1 MAVYDRWHKDRA
13 EGDKPC
19 KCGTGRHRLYP
30 SAVHMKG
37 KRWQV
42 RWDDPTSAARR
53 QPRRNFTLLNP
64 APGELPDRN
73 KHASAYDKEIQGSI
87 VRNDYTDPNA
97 GKVTLQE
104 YAEQVRR
111 MRVHGESAATGMES
125 RLRNHVYPAAPGSDR
140 TPRGGVSIGQYAM
153 GFLERRPSLVAA
165 WVAAMPL
172 ADGSKR
178 LVISD
183 VSAVFQAAAGDGIV
197 RSDPT
202 RSKSVDRPGASR
214 AKALPYAAADVA
226 GIAAEMPERFRVVP
240 ELGAGTGM
248 REMEMAGLGADDIV
262 RGKAPKVRVL
272 RQVKVIGGELRFG
285 PVKNG
290 KPHDVP
296 VPPELVDRLD
306 AHMRE
311 FPPATVTLPWH
322 EPGSKLHGEMVTV
335 RLVLSQ
341 RGAAA
346 AKGVMNGTWRTGV
359 NRWLAARSRFAGRR
373 DRSARGYGIHRLRHT
388 FASVQ
393 LRDGVDVVRVAAWMG
408 DTVEVV
414 TKTYLHLMPDD
425 HDGEQAGRSASA
437 AFLRAC
443 APAVPPEGRNGTS
456 AQLEAV

>member
-1 MAVYDRWHKDRA
+1 VAVYDRWHRDPQD
-13 EGDKPC
+13 GDKPC
-19 KCGTGRHRLYP
+19 EHSRGRHKAYP
-30 SAVHMKG
+30 SAVHGQG

-42 RWDDPTSAARR
+42 QWEDPNAPGRKR
-53 QPRRNFTLLNP
+53 LKRNFDLRDP
-64 APGELPDRN
+64 GPGELPDRN

-87 VRNDYTDPNA
+87 VRQDYTDPNA
-97 GKVTLQE
+97 GNVTLRE
-104 YAEQVRR
+104 YAETWRET
-111 MRVHGESAATGMES
+111 RVHGESAAKNLEV
-125 RLRNHVYPAAPGSDR
+125 RLRLHVYEGAPRSAR
-140 TPRGGVSIGQYAM
+140 TPKGGVAIGQHAM
-153 GFLERRPSLVAA
+153 GFLEQRPSLVAA

-172 ADGSKR
+172 SDGSKR

-183 VSAVFQAAAGDGIV
+183 VSAIFQAAAGDGIV

-202 RSKSVDRPGASR
+202 RSKSVDKPGASG
-214 AKALPYAAADVA
+214 AKAQPYAPADVA
-226 GIAAEMPERFRVVP
+226 GIAAKMPERFRVVP

-262 RGKAPKVRVL
+262 RGKAPKIRVL
-272 RQVKVIGGELRFG
+272 RQVKVAGGELRFG
-285 PVKNG
+285 PVKNK

-296 VPPELVDRLD
+296 VPPELLELLD

-311 FPPATVTLPWH
+311 FPPVTVSLPWH

-335 RLVLSQ
+335 HLVLSQ
-341 RGAAA
+341 QGAAA

-359 NRWLAARSRFAGRR
+359 NRWLAARSRFGGPRK
-373 DRSARGYGIHRLRHT
+373 RSMRGYGIHRLRHT

-408 DTVEVV
+408 DTVAVV

-437 AFLRAC
+437 AFLKAC
-443 APAVPPEGRNGTS
+443 APAVPPEGRNGTPG
-456 AQLEAV
+456 QLEAV